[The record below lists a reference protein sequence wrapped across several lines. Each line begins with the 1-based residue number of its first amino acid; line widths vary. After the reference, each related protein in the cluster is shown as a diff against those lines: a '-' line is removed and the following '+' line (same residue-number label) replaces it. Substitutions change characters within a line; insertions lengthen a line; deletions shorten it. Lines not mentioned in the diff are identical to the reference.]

1 MIAGNGS
8 SVLHCTII
16 SQRIG
21 GNYLVVVLNLI
32 ICRRQ
37 GLLTGGKY
45 VPADYTIMT
54 TMCHETLDIINC
66 SNFRSDEVREAE
78 TKSEVK
84 TKLKRSS
91 LQLIR

>member
-1 MIAGNGS
+1 MFPP
-8 SVLHCTII
+8 II
-16 SQRIG
+16 PSQF
-21 GNYLVVVLNLI
+21 
-32 ICRRQ
+32 
-37 GLLTGGKY
+37 
-45 VPADYTIMT
+45 